1 MKIII
6 GSDDFGVAL
15 KKTFVDYLLGGGVR
29 DCRL

>member
-15 KKTFVDYLLGGGVR
+15 KKTFVDYLLGGGT
-29 DCRL
+29 RL

>member
-15 KKTFVDYLLGGGVR
+15 KKTFVDYLLGGVR

>member
-15 KKTFVDYLLGGGVR
+15 KKTFVDYLLGGGGT
-29 DCRL
+29 RL